1 MQSKKSPDDT
11 NDSFDTLVVTD
22 IQEFDDGSA
31 QYTFDM
37 SDETEDLIVD
47 AGITSVIDELALQE
61 YLPKNFDELD
71 VSEKAINLFFV
82 YTMKNSLEE
91 LAKREKNK
99 KK

>member
-47 AGITSVIDELALQE
+47 AGIASVIDKLDLQE

-71 VSEKAINLFFV
+71 VSEKARNLFFV

-91 LAKREKNK
+91 LAKREKK
-99 KK
+99 